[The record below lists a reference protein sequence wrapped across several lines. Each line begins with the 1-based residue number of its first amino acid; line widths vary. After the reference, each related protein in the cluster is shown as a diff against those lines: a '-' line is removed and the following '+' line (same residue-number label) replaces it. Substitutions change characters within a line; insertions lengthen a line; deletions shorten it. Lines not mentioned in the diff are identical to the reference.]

1 MRRFKQALP
10 SSENIAILKQK
21 THGIL
26 ALCDEKSFPYTVPLN
41 YVYLNDKIYFHCAN
55 VGRKLD
61 IIHQSFFL
69 HHKSRCCH
77 SGKIHYRL
85 F

>member
-26 ALCDEKSFPYTVPLN
+26 ALCDEKSLALIFVN
-41 YVYLNDKIYFHCAN
+41 
-55 VGRKLD
+55 
-61 IIHQSFFL
+61 
-69 HHKSRCCH
+69 
-77 SGKIHYRL
+77 
-85 F
+85 

>member
-55 VGRKLD
+55 VGHK
-61 IIHQSFFL
+61 FL
-69 HHKSRCCH
+69 PVLPNKRTYYSLI
-77 SGKIHYRL
+77 GIKGQTN
-85 F
+85 

>member
-26 ALCDEKSFPYTVPLN
+26 ALCDENL
-41 YVYLNDKIYFHCAN
+41 
-55 VGRKLD
+55 
-61 IIHQSFFL
+61 FL
-69 HHKSRCCH
+69 
-77 SGKIHYRL
+77 IPFL
-85 F
+85 

>member
-26 ALCDEKSFPYTVPLN
+26 ALCDEKSPL
-41 YVYLNDKIYFHCAN
+41 
-55 VGRKLD
+55 R
-61 IIHQSFFL
+61 
-69 HHKSRCCH
+69 
-77 SGKIHYRL
+77 
-85 F
+85 

>member
-26 ALCDEKSFPYTVPLN
+26 ATL
-41 YVYLNDKIYFHCAN
+41 
-55 VGRKLD
+55 R
-61 IIHQSFFL
+61 
-69 HHKSRCCH
+69 
-77 SGKIHYRL
+77 
-85 F
+85 

>member
-41 YVYLNDKIYFHCAN
+41 YVYLNDKIYFTL
-55 VGRKLD
+55 VPM
-61 IIHQSFFL
+61 
-69 HHKSRCCH
+69 
-77 SGKIHYRL
+77 
-85 F
+85 